1 MIGRCSANQDASIKR
16 SVHQIACLFSML
28 GMALGS
34 AVAKAA
40 EPASPFRA
48 MMALIEQHCLRC
60 HDSPEA
66 KGGLDLSNH
75 AGWLRGGDGGPV
87 MVPGQPDQSFLLQRI
102 EQGSMPPL
110 NDGRALDK
118 HEIAIVAEW
127 IRAGA
132 NWDADAKPARASSS
146 APVSRFRGPCC
157 ESYAGRRR
165 RAIRRGVLR
174 PSQIAGPQNLPGPPT
189 IESDRR

>member
-1 MIGRCSANQDASIKR
+1 MIGRCSANQDASITR

-34 AVAKAA
+34 AVAQAA

-60 HDSPEA
+60 HDGPEA

-87 MVPGQPDQSFLLQRI
+87 IVPGQPDQSFLLQRV

-110 NDGRALDK
+110 NDGRALEK
-118 HEIAIVAEW
+118 QEIAIVAEW
-127 IRAGA
+127 IRSGA
-132 NWDADAKPARASSS
+132 IWGADAKPARSSTS
-146 APVSRFRGPCC
+146 ATVGPTCGPCC
-157 ESYAGRRR
+157 ESFAGRRR
-165 RAIRRGVLR
+165 RVICRAGLR
-174 PSQIAGPQNLPGPPT
+174 PGRTAGLQNPPGPPT
-189 IESDRR
+189 SESGRR